1 MTEESIFPVDKEK
14 RSQPVNKLAADL
26 TGGWEWENSLM
37 NFRWKTEKVLFL
49 VHISA
54 Y

>member
-1 MTEESIFPVDKEK
+1 MTEASVFSVK
-14 RSQPVNKLAADL
+14 RREGQPVSKLAADL
-26 TGGWEWENSLM
+26 TGEWEWENSLM
-37 NFRWKTEKVLFL
+37 NFRWKSEKVLFL